1 MTIFR
6 VNDIIVNRLTSKKAM
21 VVDVEHDWYLPVYV
35 IEYLDEIGGMFRFN
49 TKYERHWERVE

>member
-21 VVDVEHDWYLPVYV
+21 VVDVE
-35 IEYLDEIGGMFRFN
+35 YLDEIGGMFRFN
-49 TKYERHWERVE
+49 TKYERHWEKVE